1 MPHPFRPS
9 PGMHARPPAGRAVPE
24 DSAGLLPILTSALCS
39 RTVRGSGTW
48 HVLSLGC
55 ITNNGLTYVPLINTS
70 ADKLASHT
78 SILVWGRLIS
88 GAHTQLRAH
97 VSLVLFIAGAT
108 AGAVEGPGNYQK
120 SDGLFHPP
128 PRIQTVTFASV
139 ETPASCEVPHPATRP
154 PGLQARAGPASPHL
168 GCRRSQTGRVECG

>member
-9 PGMHARPPAGRAVPE
+9 PGMHAGPPAGRVVPK

-39 RTVRGSGTW
+39 RAVCGSGTW

-88 GAHTQLRAH
+88 GAHTASSACVTRALH
-97 VSLVLFIAGAT
+97 CWCNRST
-108 AGAVEGPGNYQK
+108 VERPGNYQK
-120 SDGLFHPP
+120 SDSLCHPP
-128 PRIQTVTFASV
+128 PLIQTVTFASV
-139 ETPASCEVPHPATRP
+139 EARASC
-154 PGLQARAGPASPHL
+154 
-168 GCRRSQTGRVECG
+168 